1 MVLSLCQELE
11 ELEEMEEK
19 ESLPTTLEW
28 RAAASCAAR
37 ERAANMAH
45 GGARRSLW
53 LGRQD
58 PETDVKVKLHLRN
71 K

>member
-1 MVLSLCQELE
+1 MLSLCQELE

-28 RAAASCAAR
+28 RAVASCAAR

-45 GGARRSLW
+45 VRVRRSL
-53 LGRQD
+53 
-58 PETDVKVKLHLRN
+58 
-71 K
+71 

>member
-1 MVLSLCQELE
+1 MLSLCQELE

-19 ESLPTTLEW
+19 ESRPTTLDW
-28 RAAASCAAR
+28 RAVASCAAR
-37 ERAANMAH
+37 ERAVNMAH